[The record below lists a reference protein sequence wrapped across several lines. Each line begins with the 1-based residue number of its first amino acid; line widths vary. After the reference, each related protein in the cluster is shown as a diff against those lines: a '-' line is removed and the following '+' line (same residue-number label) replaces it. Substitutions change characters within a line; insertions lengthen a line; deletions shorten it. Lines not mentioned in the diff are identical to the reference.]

1 MQNYIKLN
9 NVPLKKYNTLQ
20 LESYA
25 DVVYFPLNTEGMIE
39 VLNTTQNV
47 KRILIGKGSNILLK
61 REKYQDDV
69 IFIITSLMD
78 DIHIENDEIV
88 CEAGASLSSL
98 AWFAIEHSIEGYA
111 FAEDIPGTVGG
122 ALIMNAGQYEFT
134 IGQYVHWID
143 VYNTVENKVKRIIP
157 DEGFFSYRHAK
168 FNSNDIVLGCG
179 LKNQGGDDLE
189 NLEKVLNYKRERYR
203 KQPRNYPNAGS
214 VFKRPSKNGE
224 WLFVW
229 KLFEACGLR
238 GKRIGGA
245 ELSYK
250 HPGFIVNVDHA
261 TNKDVFDLIELCQ
274 KSVKEMFDVDLE
286 LEWKV
291 IE

>member
-9 NVPLKKYNTLQ
+9 DVPLKKYNTLQ
-20 LESYA
+20 LESFA
-25 DVVYFPLNTEGMIE
+25 KCVYFPLNKQGLIE
-39 VLNTTQNV
+39 VLEITHTYR
-47 KRILIGKGSNILLK
+47 RILIGKGSNVLLK
-61 REKYQDDV
+61 KNEYTEDV

-88 CEAGASLSSL
+88 CEAGVSLSQL
-98 AWFAIEHSIEGYA
+98 AWFSIEHSIEGYA
-111 FAEDIPGTVGG
+111 FTEDIPGTIGG
-122 ALIMNAGQYEFT
+122 ALVMNAGQYEFT
-134 IGQYVHWID
+134 IGQYVNWID
-143 VYNTVENKVKRIIP
+143 VYDTQINKVKRIVP
-157 DEGFFSYRHAK
+157 NSEFFSYRHSKLDA
-168 FNSNDIVLGCG
+168 SEMIIACG

-245 ELSYK
+245 ELSFK

-274 KSVKEMFDVDLE
+274 TSVKDKFDVDLE

>member
-238 GKRIGGA
+238 GKRVGGA

>member
-9 NVPLKKYNTLQ
+9 DVPLKKYNTLQ

-25 DVVYFPLNTEGMIE
+25 DVVFFPLNKNGLIE
-39 VLNTTQNV
+39 VLNQTNHL

-61 REKYQDDV
+61 KERYESEYV
-69 IFIITSLMD
+69 FIITSMMD

-98 AWFAIEHSIEGYA
+98 AWFAIEHSIE
-111 FAEDIPGTVGG
+111 
-122 ALIMNAGQYEFT
+122 
-134 IGQYVHWID
+134 
-143 VYNTVENKVKRIIP
+143 
-157 DEGFFSYRHAK
+157 EGFFTYRHAK
-168 FNSNDIVLGCG
+168 FNPNDCILSCG
-179 LKNQGGDDLE
+179 LKNLGGDDLE

-214 VFKRPSKNGE
+214 VFKRPKKDGE

-245 ELSYK
+245 ELSFK
-250 HPGFIVNVDHA
+250 HPGFIVNVNHA
-261 TNKDVFDLIELCQ
+261 STKDVFDLIELCQ
-274 KSVKEMFDVDLE
+274 KSVKDMFDVDIE

>member
-122 ALIMNAGQYEFT
+122 ALIMNAGQYKFT

-143 VYNTVENKVKRIIP
+143 VYNTLENKVKRIIP

>member
-1 MQNYIKLN
+1 MQNSIKLT

-20 LESYA
+20 LESTA
-25 DVVYFPLNTEGMIE
+25 EVVYFPLNKEGLIE
-39 VLNTTQNV
+39 ILNET
-47 KRILIGKGSNILLK
+47 KDLRRIILGKGSNILLK
-61 REKYQDDV
+61 REHYPADT
-69 IFIITSLMD
+69 IFIITQLMD
-78 DIHIENDEIV
+78 NIQIENDEIV
-88 CEAGASLSSL
+88 CEAGVSLSNL
-98 AWFAIEHSIEGYA
+98 VWFAIEHSIEGYA

-134 IGQYVHWID
+134 IGQYVNWVD
-143 VYNTVENKVKRIIP
+143 VYNTETNQVKRIIP
-157 DEGFFSYRHAK
+157 EEGFFTYRHAK
-168 FNSNDIVLGCG
+168 FLETEIVLSCG

-214 VFKRPSKNGE
+214 VFKRPKKDGE

-229 KLFEACGLR
+229 KLFEACELR
-238 GKRIGGA
+238 GKRVGGA
-245 ELSYK
+245 ELSFK

-261 TNKDVFDLIELCQ
+261 TTKDVFDLIELC
-274 KSVKEMFDVDLE
+274 KTSVKNKFEVDLE

>member
-1 MQNYIKLN
+1 MQNLIKLN
-9 NVPLKKYNTLQ
+9 DVPLKKYNTLQ

-25 DVVYFPLNTEGMIE
+25 NVVYFPLNKDGLIE
-39 VLNTTQNV
+39 VLRITDEL
-47 KRILIGKGSNILLK
+47 KRIIIGKGSNILLK
-61 REKYQDDV
+61 KERYDDAYA
-69 IFIITSLMD
+69 FIITNLMD
-78 DIHIENDEIV
+78 DIHVENDEIV

-134 IGQYVHWID
+134 IGQYVNWID
-143 VYNTVENKVKRIIP
+143 VYDDHTKELKRIMP
-157 DEGFFSYRHAK
+157 EEGFFSYRHAK
-168 FNSNDIVLGCG
+168 FSSTEIILACG

-214 VFKRPSKNGE
+214 VFKRPKKDGE

-238 GKRIGGA
+238 GKRLGGA
-245 ELSYK
+245 ELSFK
-250 HPGFIVNVDHA
+250 HPGFIVNVNHA
-261 TNKDVFDLIELCQ
+261 TPKDVFDLIELCQ
-274 KSVKEMFDVDLE
+274 KSVKDMFDVDLE

>member
-1 MQNYIKLN
+1 MRNYIKLN

-238 GKRIGGA
+238 GKRVGGA

>member
-1 MQNYIKLN
+1 MQNSIKLN
-9 NVPLKKYNTLQ
+9 DVPLKKYNTLQ

-25 DVVYFPLNTEGMIE
+25 DVVYFPLNKKGLIE
-39 VLNTTQNV
+39 VLKQTNDLRRV
-47 KRILIGKGSNILLK
+47 LIGKGSNILLRK
-61 REKYQDDV
+61 ERYDSEYA
-69 IFIITSLMD
+69 FIITSMMD

-122 ALIMNAGQYEFT
+122 ALIMNAGQYEYT
-134 IGQYVHWID
+134 IGQYVNWID
-143 VYNTVENKVKRIIP
+143 VYDVELNDVKRIVP
-157 DEGFFSYRHAK
+157 EEGFFTYRHAK
-168 FNSNDIVLGCG
+168 FNPNDCILACG

-214 VFKRPSKNGE
+214 VFKRPKKDGE

-245 ELSYK
+245 ELSFK
-250 HPGFIVNVDHA
+250 HPGFIVNVNHA
-261 TNKDVFDLIELCQ
+261 STKDVFDLIELCQ
-274 KSVKEMFDVDLE
+274 KSVKDMFDVDLE

>member
-9 NVPLKKYNTLQ
+9 DVPLKKYNTLQ

-25 DVVYFPLNTEGMIE
+25 KSVYFPLNREGMIE
-39 VLNTTQNV
+39 VMHETNQD
-47 KRILIGKGSNILLK
+47 KRILVGKGSNILLK
-61 REKYQDDV
+61 REVYPDDV
-69 IFIITSLMD
+69 AFIITSLMD

-88 CEAGASLSSL
+88 CEAGVSLSQL

-134 IGQYVHWID
+134 IGQYVNWID
-143 VYNTVENKVKRIIP
+143 VFDTQLNQVKRIIP
-157 DEGFFSYRHAK
+157 DELFFSYRHAN
-168 FNSNDIVLGCG
+168 FNSTDMVIACG

-229 KLFEACGLR
+229 KLFEACSLR

-245 ELSYK
+245 ELSFK

-274 KSVKEMFDVDLE
+274 KSVKDQFDVDLE

>member
-1 MQNYIKLN
+1 MQNSIKLN
-9 NVPLKKYNTLQ
+9 DVPLKKYNTLQ

-25 DVVYFPLNTEGMIE
+25 NIVHFPLNKQGLIE
-39 VLNTTQNV
+39 VLNDTNYSR
-47 KRILIGKGSNILLK
+47 KIIIGKGSNILLK
-61 REKYQDDV
+61 KERYEDDTV
-69 IFIITSLMD
+69 FIITSLMD
-78 DIHIENDEIV
+78 DIHLENDEIV
-88 CEAGASLSSL
+88 CEAGVSLSSL

-111 FAEDIPGTVGG
+111 FAEDIPGTIGG

-134 IGQYVHWID
+134 IGQYVNWID
-143 VYNTVENKVKRIIP
+143 VYDTEINEVKRIVP
-157 DEGFFSYRHAK
+157 EEGFFSYRHAK
-168 FNSNDIVLGCG
+168 FSSSEIILSCG
-179 LKNQGGDDLE
+179 LKNMGGDDLE

-214 VFKRPSKNGE
+214 VFKRPKKDGE

-245 ELSYK
+245 ELSFK
-250 HPGFIVNVDHA
+250 HPGFIVNVNHA
-261 TNKDVFDLIELCQ
+261 TPQDVFDLIELCQ
-274 KSVKEMFDVDLE
+274 KSVKDMFDVDLE

>member
-1 MQNYIKLN
+1 MQNSIKLN
-9 NVPLKKYNTLQ
+9 DVPLKKYNTLQ

-25 DVVYFPLNTEGMIE
+25 NIVHFPLNKQGLIE
-39 VLNTTQNV
+39 VLNDTNYSR
-47 KRILIGKGSNILLK
+47 KIIIGKGSNILLK
-61 REKYQDDV
+61 KERYEDDTV
-69 IFIITSLMD
+69 FIITSLMD
-78 DIHIENDEIV
+78 DIHLENDEIV
-88 CEAGASLSSL
+88 CEAGVSLSSL

-111 FAEDIPGTVGG
+111 FAEDIPGTIGG

-134 IGQYVHWID
+134 IGQYVNWID
-143 VYNTVENKVKRIIP
+143 VYDTEINEIKRIVP
-157 DEGFFSYRHAK
+157 EEGFFSYRHAK
-168 FNSNDIVLGCG
+168 FSSNEIILSCG
-179 LKNQGGDDLE
+179 LKNMGGDDLE

-214 VFKRPSKNGE
+214 VFKRPKKDGE

-245 ELSYK
+245 ELSFK
-250 HPGFIVNVDHA
+250 HPGFIVNVNHA
-261 TNKDVFDLIELCQ
+261 TPQDVFDLIELCQ
-274 KSVKEMFDVDLE
+274 KSVKDMFDVDLE

>member
-9 NVPLKKYNTLQ
+9 DVPLKKYNTLQ
-20 LESYA
+20 LESFA
-25 DVVYFPLNTEGMIE
+25 KCVYFPLNKEGMIE
-39 VLNTTQNV
+39 VLEITQSYR
-47 KRILIGKGSNILLK
+47 RILIGKGSNILLRK
-61 REKYQDDV
+61 NEYAEDV

-88 CEAGASLSSL
+88 CEAGVSLSQL
-98 AWFAIEHSIEGYA
+98 AWFSIEHSIEGYA
-111 FAEDIPGTVGG
+111 FTEDIPGTIGG
-122 ALIMNAGQYEFT
+122 ALVMNAGQYEFT
-134 IGQYVHWID
+134 IGQYVNWID
-143 VYNTVENKVKRIIP
+143 VYDTEINKVKRIVP
-157 DEGFFSYRHAK
+157 NAEFFTYRHAK
-168 FNSNDIVLGCG
+168 FKSSDMIIACG

-245 ELSYK
+245 ELSFK

-261 TNKDVFDLIELCQ
+261 TPKDVFDLIELCQ
-274 KSVKEMFDVDLE
+274 KSVKDKFDVDLE

>member
-143 VYNTVENKVKRIIP
+143 VYNTLENKVKRIIP

-238 GKRIGGA
+238 GKRVGGA

>member
-9 NVPLKKYNTLQ
+9 DVALKKYNTLQ

-25 DVVYFPLNTEGMIE
+25 DVVYFPLNKDGMVE
-39 VLNTTQNV
+39 VLQETKNNR
-47 KRILIGKGSNILLK
+47 RILIGKGSNILLK
-61 REKYQDDV
+61 KERYQDDV
-69 IFIITSLMD
+69 VFIITSLMD

-98 AWFAIEHSIEGYA
+98 AWFSIEHSIEGYA

-134 IGQYVHWID
+134 IGQYVNWID
-143 VYNTVENKVKRIIP
+143 VYDTKNNEVKRIIP
-157 DEGFFSYRHAK
+157 YEGFFSYRHAK
-168 FNSNDIVLGCG
+168 FDTSDIVLACG

-261 TNKDVFDLIELCQ
+261 STKDVFDLIELCK
-274 KSVKEMFDVDLE
+274 KSVKDMFDVDLE

>member
-143 VYNTVENKVKRIIP
+143 VYNTLENKVKRIIP

>member
-1 MQNYIKLN
+1 MQNYIKLID
-9 NVPLKKYNTLQ
+9 VPLKKYNTLQ

-25 DVVYFPLNTEGMIE
+25 KCVYFPLNKTGLIE
-39 VLNTTQNV
+39 VLNETKDNI
-47 KRILIGKGSNILLK
+47 RILIGKGSNILLK
-61 REKYQDDV
+61 NEYYPENCV
-69 IFIITSLMD
+69 FIITSYMD

-88 CEAGASLSSL
+88 CEAGVSLSQL
-98 AWFAIEHSIEGYA
+98 AWFAIEHSIDGYA
-111 FAEDIPGTVGG
+111 FTEDIPGTVGG
-122 ALIMNAGQYEFT
+122 ALVMNAGQYEFT
-134 IGQYVHWID
+134 IGQFVNW
-143 VYNTVENKVKRIIP
+143 VEIYATDTNQLTRIVP
-157 DEGFFSYRHAK
+157 DESFFTYRNANFK
-168 FNSNDIVLGCG
+168 TTELIIACG

-189 NLEKVLNYKRERYR
+189 NLEKVLTYKRERYR

-245 ELSYK
+245 ELSFK

-261 TNKDVFDLIELCQ
+261 SHKDVFDLIEMCQ
-274 KSVKEMFDVDLE
+274 KTVKDKFDVELE

>member
-1 MQNYIKLN
+1 MQNYLKLN
-9 NVPLKKYNTLQ
+9 DVPLKKYNTLQ
-20 LESYA
+20 LESLA
-25 DVVYFPLNTEGMIE
+25 KSVYFPLNKDGLIE
-39 VLNTTQNV
+39 VLSETKTH

-61 REKYQDDV
+61 KDV
-69 IFIITSLMD
+69 YPEDNTFIITTLMD
-78 DIHIENDEIV
+78 EIHIENDEIY
-88 CEAGASLSSL
+88 CDAGVSLSQL
-98 AWFAIEHSIEGYA
+98 AWFAIEHSIDGYA

-122 ALIMNAGQYEFT
+122 ALIMNAGQYQYT
-134 IGQYVHWID
+134 IGQYVNWID
-143 VYNTVENKVKRIIP
+143 VYDTELNSIKRIIP
-157 DEGFFSYRHAK
+157 NESFFSYRNAAFK
-168 FNSNDIVLGCG
+168 STEFVVACG

-214 VFKRPSKNGE
+214 VFKRPVKDGE
-224 WLFVW
+224 TLFVW

-245 ELSYK
+245 ELSFK
-250 HPGFIVNVDHA
+250 HPGFIVNVNHA
-261 TNKDVFDLIELCQ
+261 STKDVFDLIELCMT
-274 KSVKEMFDVDLE
+274 SVKEKFDVDLE